1 MPVRNKKNEVLP
13 DKKLIT
19 EEPSDKIIINENI
32 KLTNEEKNNEVIKYI
47 NETII
52 KSNEKNDK
60 IAIKEL
66 YKMFNKI
73 TKINMML
80 FKFINVLKEM
90 NIPIEKTNVYYVVG
104 YKLKSN

>member
-1 MPVRNKKNEVLP
+1 MPVKK
-13 DKKLIT
+13 KKIIIS
-19 EEPSDKIIINENI
+19 EEPSDKIIISEEPLDEKIINENI

-52 KSNEKNDK
+52 KSNENDK

-66 YKMFNKI
+66 YKMFNKT

-90 NIPIEKTNVYYVVG
+90 NITIEKTNIYYVVG
-104 YKLKSN
+104 YKLK

>member
-1 MPVRNKKNEVLP
+1 MPVKNKIIN
-13 DKKLIT
+13 

-52 KSNEKNDK
+52 KSNEKTDT

-66 YKMFNKI
+66 YKMFNKKS
-73 TKINMML
+73 KINMML
-80 FKFINVLKEM
+80 FKFLNILKEM
-90 NIPIEKTNVYYVVG
+90 NIPIEKNNVYYVVG
-104 YKLKSN
+104 YKLKII

>member
-1 MPVRNKKNEVLP
+1 MKF
-13 DKKLIT
+13 
-19 EEPSDKIIINENI
+19 
-32 KLTNEEKNNEVIKYI
+32 LTYI

-66 YKMFNKI
+66 YKMFNTKS
-73 TKINMML
+73 KINMML

-90 NIPIEKTNVYYVVG
+90 NIPIERTTFIM
-104 YKLKSN
+104 